1 MEKKKTYTAK
11 KLSRRL
17 CYVTVGLA
25 HPLHRIKQ
33 RELLVNPG
41 ETEASLPLFLSGVAD
56 D

>member
-11 KLSRRL
+11 KLSRQL